1 MCCNRD
7 MKCKYTIVLCIIF
20 YVFLCLFGNIITGIF
35 IYRNRLTE
43 EDDESVAETILSS
56 FESSVDYNVDLENN
70 TFDLDDFIAKLEE
83 ETTEI
88 YDLIGSISTDS
99 ENSVIDNIFLK
110 DFLLWLNKNYQKIN
124 FFAVE

>member
-1 MCCNRD
+1 
-7 MKCKYTIVLCIIF
+7 MKCKYTIVLCIIL

-35 IYRNRLTE
+35 IYRHRLTE
-43 EDDESVAETILSS
+43 EDDETVAETILSS

-99 ENSVIDNIFLK
+99 ENSVSYNIFLK
-110 DFLLWLNKNYQKIN
+110 V
-124 FFAVE
+124 FFVMVD

>member
-1 MCCNRD
+1 MCCKRD

-35 IYRNRLTE
+35 IYRHRLTE

-56 FESSVDYNVDLENN
+56 FESGRDFNVDLENN

-99 ENSVIDNIFLK
+99 EDSVSDNIFSK
-110 DFLLWLNKNYQKIN
+110 YFLLWLNT
-124 FFAVE
+124 

>member
-35 IYRNRLTE
+35 IYRHRLTE

-99 ENSVIDNIFLK
+99 ENSVSDNIFSK